1 MKELYASLWAESLK
15 VRKSQIFWITLS
27 TFSFVGIMVG
37 LMVLVVKYPALVGQS
52 TLISAK
58 SSSSLFM
65 DNWHSYFELLIQLVL
80 GFGLLGF
87 GVVSGWVFGREYVDR
102 VVTDLLAL
110 PIHRSTIVMSKFI
123 IVIIWSFLLSLTI
136 FLFGLLTGLAVNIAG
151 WSVGITY
158 HYFIIFLGASILTIL
173 LCTPVA
179 FIASFTRGYLAPVGF
194 VIATLFITNILPIGI
209 PSIIPYVPWAI
220 PALSTG
226 LLGPNFPY
234 PGIDSYI
241 ILFSYIILGV
251 IVTLAWW
258 RLADQT

>member
-1 MKELYASLWAESLK
+1 MRGLYASLWAESLK

-27 TFSFVGIMVG
+27 AFSFVGILVG

-58 SSSSLFM
+58 SSSSFFI
-65 DNWHSYFELLIQLVL
+65 DDWHSYFELLIQLVL

-136 FLFGLLTGLAVNIAG
+136 FIFGLLTGLAVNIAG
-151 WSVGITY
+151 WSIGIT
-158 HYFIIFLGASILTIL
+158 
-173 LCTPVA
+173 
-179 FIASFTRGYLAPVGF
+179 
-194 VIATLFITNILPIGI
+194 
-209 PSIIPYVPWAI
+209 
-220 PALSTG
+220 
-226 LLGPNFPY
+226 
-234 PGIDSYI
+234 
-241 ILFSYIILGV
+241 
-251 IVTLAWW
+251 
-258 RLADQT
+258 

>member
-1 MKELYASLWAESLK
+1 
-15 VRKSQIFWITLS
+15 
-27 TFSFVGIMVG
+27 
-37 LMVLVVKYPALVGQS
+37 
-52 TLISAK
+52 
-58 SSSSLFM
+58 M

-87 GVVSGWVFGREYVDR
+87 GIVSGWVFGREYVIWCSYGSFSTTYSSFHNCY
-102 VVTDLLAL
+102 VKIYHSYYMEFLTLVNNLFIWTPHWFSCKYCWLVYWNHL
-110 PIHRSTIVMSKFI
+110 PLFYHLFRSF
-123 IVIIWSFLLSLTI
+123 
-136 FLFGLLTGLAVNIAG
+136 
-151 WSVGITY
+151 
-158 HYFIIFLGASILTIL
+158 ILTIL

-234 PGIDSYI
+234 PGIISYI
-241 ILFSYIILGV
+241 ILFSYVILGV
-251 IVTLAWW
+251 IATLAWW
-258 RLADQT
+258 RFPIKLKHK

>member
-1 MKELYASLWAESLK
+1 MRGLYASLWAESLK

-27 TFSFVGIMVG
+27 AFSFVGIMMG

-58 SSSSLFM
+58 SSSSFFM
-65 DNWHSYFELLIQLVL
+65 DNWLSYFELLIQIVL
-80 GFGLLGF
+80 GFGL
-87 GVVSGWVFGREYVDR
+87 VSGWVFGREYVDR

-123 IVIIWSFLLSLTI
+123 IVFIWSFLLSLTI
-136 FLFGLLTGLAVNIAG
+136 FVFGLLTGLAVNIAG

-158 HYFIIFLGASILTIL
+158 HYFIIFLGASILTML

-234 PGIDSYI
+234 PGIASYI

-251 IVTLAWW
+251 IATLVWW
-258 RLADQT
+258 RFADQT